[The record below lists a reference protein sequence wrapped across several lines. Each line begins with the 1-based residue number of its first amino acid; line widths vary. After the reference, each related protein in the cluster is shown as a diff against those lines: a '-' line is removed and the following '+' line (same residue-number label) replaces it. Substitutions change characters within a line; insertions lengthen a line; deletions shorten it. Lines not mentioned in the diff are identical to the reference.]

1 MSTKRVEQL
10 HAQGVRTRAH
20 LLETARE
27 AFSACSDA
35 SLNSIAKKAGV
46 GIGTLYRHFPTREDL
61 IFELYRAEVQQMAQ
75 AADDLLAEHPPLHA
89 FKLWLARFARYAM
102 TKAGLIGALQSATSR
117 GRFAQE
123 ARGPLTSALQ
133 RLLDA
138 NRAAGTLRADLEPD
152 DVLLA
157 IAGLYQLDPAGDWE
171 PRAERILELVCLG
184 LCRRETAPPGGAAP
198 A

>member
-27 AFSACSDA
+27 AFSTCSDA

-61 IFELYRAEVQQMAQ
+61 IFELYRSEVQQMAQ
-75 AADDLLAEHPPLHA
+75 AADDLLDEQSPLDA
-89 FKLWLARFARYAM
+89 FRMWLQRFARYAM
-102 TKAGLIGALQSATSR
+102 TKAGLIGALQSATSH

-123 ARGPLTSALQ
+123 ARGPLTAALG
-133 RLLDA
+133 RLLEA
-138 NRAAGTLRADLEPD
+138 NRAAGTLRPDLEPD

-157 IAGLYQLDPAGDWE
+157 IAGLYQLDPEGDWE
-171 PRAERILELVCLG
+171 PRAKRILELVCLG
-184 LCRRETAPPGGAAP
+184 LCRRDAAPLNGTAPA
-198 A
+198 